1 MFVFWTTI
9 ALLACAATLAVIWPL
24 LRPPARVSDSADDG
38 RGDDEARR
46 LAVYRDRR
54 REIESE
60 RDAGRLDAV
69 EAERTLDELAAEAA
83 AQFGQSS
90 AVAAPDRAAPARRP
104 PLAAV
109 IAVALFIPA
118 GAALVY
124 DRIGTPDAVG
134 LDEHEL
140 RGEFSPGK
148 LDDAIA
154 RLTARTAA
162 NPADGEGW
170 AMLAEAQ
177 RMKGDLPA
185 AARAYE
191 RANAVLPSPSARLLA
206 DHADVLV
213 ALAGG
218 EFMPEALALLDR
230 ALAADPRDVK
240 TLAMLGA
247 ARYRQGRLAEA
258 LALLRQLRE
267 VLPAD
272 SGQAD
277 AMAPVIARLEAELG
291 QGAGAQDA
299 GKPGAQAAGA
309 APAASASGRVIAGR
323 IEIDPALAARL
334 PPGTTLFIAARP
346 AEGPRMPLAVRRLAP
361 ERFPVDFELGDGDLM
376 TPGAAAWTQG
386 AVVVEARLSR
396 SGQAL
401 RASGDLYGTS
411 RTVSGA
417 ARDLAIRIDQVV
429 P

>member
-1 MFVFWTTI
+1 
-9 ALLACAATLAVIWPL
+9 
-24 LRPPARVSDSADDG
+24 
-38 RGDDEARR
+38 
-46 LAVYRDRR
+46 
-54 REIESE
+54 
-60 RDAGRLDAV
+60 
-69 EAERTLDELAAEAA
+69 
-83 AQFGQSS
+83 
-90 AVAAPDRAAPARRP
+90 
-104 PLAAV
+104 V

-417 ARDLAIRIDQVV
+417 ARDLTIRIDQVV